1 MRIRFLGAM
10 GALASLLTFA
20 PGALSSVSASAVA
33 KSENAVVTSVKAATF
48 SLAAV
53 RTTSDVNPQAALV
66 VALANGAMRGQLFYL
81 KNFGNLTI
89 NAFTLSQTFTSGPS
103 GVAIT
108 YCDTSPF
115 TFLDTTTCTSGS
127 PTTALTGTSGSSA
140 LVSITITASTTRQ
153 FSMRAISNRTTT
165 ETLGV
170 SVARSGARAATV
182 TNS

>member
-1 MRIRFLGAM
+1 MRIRLLGA
-10 GALASLLTFA
+10 LVSLLTFA
-20 PGALSSVSASAVA
+20 PGALSFVSASAVA
-33 KSENAVVTSVKAATF
+33 NSKNAVVTSVTAATF

-53 RTTSDVNPQAALV
+53 LTTGDANPQAALV
-66 VALANGAMRGQLFYL
+66 VALAKGPSRGQLFYL

-89 NAFTLSQTFTSGPS
+89 NAFTLSQTFTAGPS

-108 YCDTSPF
+108 YCNTSPF
-115 TFLDTTTCTSGS
+115 TFINTTTCTSGS
-127 PTTALTGTSGSSA
+127 PTTVLTGISGSSA

-153 FSMRAISNRTTT
+153 FSMRQVSNKATT
-165 ETLGV
+165 ETLSV